1 MRLAARSLSPSLLH
15 ERLKRSATEDAP
27 AAQKPPRLV
36 LRFAVSTAILLSLGA
51 FVILIF
57 VRQHA
62 IDQAESAAVF
72 HARFVVRSVVGERL
86 VPSDFARPV
95 AQRRSRSL
103 DRLMNRNVLVGETLA
118 ITLHGP
124 DGRVT
129 YATDPSRVGT
139 TPPDAPKARA
149 ALDGTVTTAVS
160 ALTVDGSVSSR
171 KVFKVFVPV
180 VFAGSPDSP
189 GVLELAQDYEP
200 IAHAGRKG
208 LLPVIGILQLVLLTL
223 YVSLFPLL
231 RRVTARLRGQVE
243 QIEKL
248 ALYDALTGLANRR
261 LFRDRVEQ
269 ALLSATREGEGFSLM
284 LLDLDRF
291 KEINDTLGHQTG
303 DAVLE
308 EFATRLRGVS
318 RASDTVARL
327 GGDEFALVL
336 LGARDGASALFI
348 AERIRRA
355 LEKPFSIDGLT
366 LQLETS
372 IGIAVFPEH
381 GEDAEMLLRNADI
394 ALYASKEAHVPVVYA
409 SKHNQHSPARLGLV
423 GETRRAIENEELVL
437 HYQPEVDLA
446 TGETSRVEA
455 LVRWLHPEHGLL
467 LPEAFIPIARQ
478 SALIRPI
485 TRYVL
490 DTALRQCRVW
500 QDAGIQVA
508 VAVNLAERDLADS
521 HLEEE
526 VSESLRRWKLDAEM
540 VELEIPESAVMTDP
554 DRVRKMLT
562 RLSGRGVRLAID
574 DFGSGYASLSHLKQL
589 PVDVL
594 KIDKSFVQNLGTN
607 EEDEAIVRSTIELA
621 HSLGIVVVAEGV
633 ESEETLERL
642 TALGCD
648 MAQGY
653 SLSRPLPADELTPWL
668 EAPIPRRVPKR
679 GGHRKPKMTGRPR
692 SLVR

>member
-1 MRLAARSLSPSLLH
+1 MTPRLWQLGKRLGRSSV
-15 ERLKRSATEDAP
+15 KDSAG
-27 AAQKPPRLV
+27 AQRPPRLV
-36 LRFAVSTAILLSLGA
+36 LRFAVSTAVLLSLGA

-62 IDQAESAAVF
+62 ITQAESAAVY
-72 HARFVVRSVVGERL
+72 HSRFVVRSVLGERL
-86 VPSDFARPV
+86 EPSDFSGPV
-95 AQRRSRSL
+95 GTQRSDVL
-103 DRLMNRNVLVGETLA
+103 GRLMNRDVLVGDTLGMA
-118 ITLHGP
+118 LYGR

-129 YATDPSRVGT
+129 YASDPTLVGT
-139 TPPDAPKARA
+139 TPRDAQIARG
-149 ALDGTVTTAVS
+149 ALGGAVKTALSTVHGRG
-160 ALTVDGSVSSR
+160 GSQH
-171 KVFKVFVPV
+171 KVLKVFVAVPFV
-180 VFAGSPDSP
+180 GQSKSA

-200 IAHAGRKG
+200 IAHAGRRG

-261 LFRDRVEQ
+261 LFHDRVEH
-269 ALLSATREGEGFSLM
+269 ALQTAKRQEDGFSLM

-308 EFATRLRGVS
+308 ELAERLRSVS

-336 LGARDGASALFI
+336 EGARDGASALFV

-355 LEKPFSIDGLT
+355 LEDPFSVDGLS

-381 GEDAEMLLRNADI
+381 GEDAESLLRHADI
-394 ALYASKEAHVPVVYA
+394 ALYASKETHGPVVYA
-409 SKHNQHSPARLGLV
+409 SKHDQHSPARLGLV
-423 GETRRAIENEELVL
+423 GEIRRAIDKEELVV
-437 HYQPEVDLA
+437 HYQPEVDLV
-446 TGETSRVEA
+446 TGTTSRVEA
-455 LVRWLHPEHGLL
+455 LVRWQHPEHGLL
-467 LPEAFIPIARQ
+467 LPDAFIPIARQ

-490 DTALRQCRVW
+490 DVALGQCRAW
-500 QDAGIQVA
+500 RDEGIDLA
-508 VAVNLAERDLADS
+508 VAVNLAGRDLADAR
-521 HLEEE
+521 LEEE
-526 VSESLRRWKLDAEM
+526 VSEALRRWKLDPQM
-540 VELEIPESAVMTDP
+540 LELEIPESAVMSDP
-554 DRVRKMLT
+554 ERVQRMLT
-562 RLSGRGVRLAID
+562 RLSKHGVRLAVD

-594 KIDKSFVQNLGTN
+594 KIDKSFVQNVGSK
-607 EEDEAIVRSTIELA
+607 EEDDAIVRSTIELA
-621 HSLGIVVVAEGV
+621 HSLGIRVVAEGV
-633 ESEETLERL
+633 ETEETLSRL
-642 TALGCD
+642 VALGCD
-648 MAQGY
+648 MAQGFC
-653 SLSRPLPADELTPWL
+653 LSQPVPADELTQWL
-668 EAPIPRRVPKR
+668 AATPIRRMPKPGR
-679 GGHRKPKMTGRPR
+679 RKPDAADRSR
-692 SLVR
+692 SLVA

>member
-1 MRLAARSLSPSLLH
+1 MGLAATFKAALRRAGFKRASAKSPS
-15 ERLKRSATEDAP
+15 DV
-27 AAQKPPRLV
+27 QKPPRLV
-36 LRFAVSTAILLSLGA
+36 LRFAVSTAVLLALGA
-51 FVILIF
+51 FAILIF

-62 IDQAESAAVF
+62 ISQAESAGVF
-72 HARFVVRSVVGERL
+72 HARFVTRSVLGERL
-86 VPSDFARPV
+86 TPSDFASPV
-95 AQRRSRSL
+95 AEQRSGVL
-103 DRLMNRNVLVGETLA
+103 DRLIYRDVLVGDSVGLV
-118 ITLHGP
+118 LYGS

-129 YATDPSRVGT
+129 YSSDPSLVGAA
-139 TPPDAPKARA
+139 PRDALTARA
-149 ALDGTVTTAVS
+149 SLDGVVRK
-160 ALTVDGSVSSR
+160 SVSRTGDGRSGSGR
-171 KVFKVFVPV
+171 KVLKVFVPV
-180 VFAGSPDSP
+180 VFAPATRP
-189 GVLELAQDYEP
+189 AGVLELAEDYEP
-200 IAHAGRKG
+200 IAHAGRRG
-208 LLPVIGILQLVLLTL
+208 LLPVVGVLQLVLLTL

-269 ALLSATREGEGFSLM
+269 ALLSSKRESGGFSLM

-308 EFATRLRGVS
+308 ELSVRLRTVA
-318 RASDTVARL
+318 RATDTVARL

-336 LGARDGASALFI
+336 LGAADGASALFI

-355 LEKPFSIDGLT
+355 LEEPFAIYGLT

-381 GEDAEMLLRNADI
+381 GDDTEALLRHADI

-423 GETRRAIENEELVL
+423 GDTRRAIDEEEFVV

-446 TGETSRVEA
+446 TGGTPRVEA
-455 LVRWLHPEHGLL
+455 LVRWEHPEHGLL
-467 LPEAFIPIARQ
+467 YPDAFIPIARE

-485 TRYVL
+485 TRYVI
-490 DTALRQCRVW
+490 DAALRQCRAW
-500 QDAGIQVA
+500 QDAGIELA

-521 HLEEE
+521 RLEEE
-526 VSESLRRWKLDAEM
+526 VSDALRRWKLEPEM
-540 VELEIPESAVMTDP
+540 LELEIPESAVMRDP
-554 DRVRKMLT
+554 ERVQKMLG
-562 RLSGRGVRLAID
+562 RLSRRGVRLAVD

-594 KIDKSFVQNLGTN
+594 KIDKSFVQNIGTN
-607 EEDEAIVRSTIELA
+607 ENDEAIVRSTIDLA

-633 ESEETLERL
+633 DSEEILRRL
-642 TALGCD
+642 SAFGCD
-648 MAQGY
+648 LAQGFT
-653 SLSRPLPADELTPWL
+653 LSRPVPADELTQWL
-668 EAPIPRRVPKR
+668 AEQVP
-679 GGHRKPKMTGRPR
+679 RKPRGSRRAKTGRRSR
-692 SLVR
+692 SLVG